1 MFSGIVQSLG
11 TIVSIDE
18 ASEIVTLEVQT
29 TEDFIKDL
37 KVGDSV
43 ALDGVCLTLT
53 RSESDRM
60 FFDAVPETLSK
71 TLIKSYTKGTKVNLE
86 PSLKF
91 NDSVGGHIVSGH
103 IHTTGHVN
111 QVEIHGDA
119 KDIVIDAGADWGK
132 FLFEKGY
139 IGING
144 CSITLGEIT
153 EGPKH
158 SLIQNPSSSAPM
170 QLHLLHIHSLPSKQ
184 SVWIDCKAYPCLHP
198 LKYPAQTNRS
208 FSFTLANPA
217 AQPYDPTWLTP
228 PFDTIYPL

>member
-11 TIVSIDE
+11 TIVSISE
-18 ASEIVTLEVQT
+18 AGEIVTLEVQA
-29 TEDFIKDL
+29 TEDFTKDL

-43 ALDGVCLTLT
+43 AVDGVCLTLT
-53 RSESDRM
+53 RPESDRM

-111 QVEIHGDA
+111 HVEIHGDA

-144 CSITLGEIT
+144 GSITLVEIT
-153 EGPKH
+153 EGRFIVH
-158 SLIQNPSSSAPM
+158 LIPETLRSTNIDNLVYGNKVNLEFDQN
-170 QLHLLHIHSLPSKQ
+170 
-184 SVWIDCKAYPCLHP
+184 
-198 LKYPAQTNRS
+198 
-208 FSFTLANPA
+208 
-217 AQPYDPTWLTP
+217 
-228 PFDTIYPL
+228 TITIVETTERILRDQAK

>member
-18 ASEIVTLEVQT
+18 ASEIVTLEVQAS
-29 TEDFIKDL
+29 EDFTKGL

-43 ALDGVCLTLT
+43 AVDGVCLTLT
-53 RSESDRM
+53 KSESDRM
-60 FFDAVPETLSK
+60 FFDAVPETLNK
-71 TLIKSYTKGTKVNLE
+71 TIIKSYKKETKVNLE
-86 PSLKF
+86 PSLRF

-103 IHTTGHVN
+103 IHTTGHIN

-119 KDIVIDAGADWGK
+119 KDIVIDAGEDWGK

-153 EGPKH
+153 EGRFIVH
-158 SLIQNPSSSAPM
+158 LIPETLRATNLDNLVYGDKVNLEFDQN
-170 QLHLLHIHSLPSKQ
+170 
-184 SVWIDCKAYPCLHP
+184 
-198 LKYPAQTNRS
+198 
-208 FSFTLANPA
+208 
-217 AQPYDPTWLTP
+217 
-228 PFDTIYPL
+228 TITIVETTERILRDQAK

>member
-18 ASEIVTLEVQT
+18 ASEIVTLEVQAS
-29 TEDFIKDL
+29 EDFTKGL

-43 ALDGVCLTLT
+43 AVDGACLTLT
-53 RSESDRM
+53 KSESDRM
-60 FFDAVPETLSK
+60 FFDAVPETLNK
-71 TLIKSYTKGTKVNLE
+71 TIIKSYKKETKVNLE
-86 PSLKF
+86 PSLRF

-103 IHTTGHVN
+103 IHTTGHIN

-153 EGPKH
+153 EGRFIVH
-158 SLIQNPSSSAPM
+158 LIPETLRATNLDNLVYGDKVNLEFDQN
-170 QLHLLHIHSLPSKQ
+170 
-184 SVWIDCKAYPCLHP
+184 
-198 LKYPAQTNRS
+198 
-208 FSFTLANPA
+208 
-217 AQPYDPTWLTP
+217 
-228 PFDTIYPL
+228 TITIVETTERILRDQAK

>member
-18 ASEIVTLEVQT
+18 ASEIVTLEVQAS
-29 TEDFIKDL
+29 EDFTKGL

-43 ALDGVCLTLT
+43 AVDGVCLTLT
-53 RSESDRM
+53 KSESDRM
-60 FFDAVPETLSK
+60 FFDAVPETLNK
-71 TLIKSYTKGTKVNLE
+71 TIIKSYKKETKVNLE
-86 PSLKF
+86 PSLRF

-103 IHTTGHVN
+103 IHTTGHIN

-119 KDIVIDAGADWGK
+119 KDIVIDAGADWSK

-153 EGPKH
+153 EGRFIVH
-158 SLIQNPSSSAPM
+158 LIPETLRATNLDNLVYGDKVNLEFDQN
-170 QLHLLHIHSLPSKQ
+170 
-184 SVWIDCKAYPCLHP
+184 
-198 LKYPAQTNRS
+198 
-208 FSFTLANPA
+208 
-217 AQPYDPTWLTP
+217 
-228 PFDTIYPL
+228 TITIVETTERILRDQAK

>member
-18 ASEIVTLEVQT
+18 ASEIVTLEVQAS
-29 TEDFIKDL
+29 EDFTKGL

-43 ALDGVCLTLT
+43 AVDGVCLTLT
-53 RSESDRM
+53 KSESDRM
-60 FFDAVPETLSK
+60 FFDAVPETLNK
-71 TLIKSYTKGTKVNLE
+71 TIIKSYKKETKVNLE
-86 PSLKF
+86 PSLRF

-103 IHTTGHVN
+103 IHTTGHIN

-153 EGPKH
+153 EGRFIVH
-158 SLIQNPSSSAPM
+158 LIPETLRATNLDNLVYGDQVNLEFDQN
-170 QLHLLHIHSLPSKQ
+170 
-184 SVWIDCKAYPCLHP
+184 
-198 LKYPAQTNRS
+198 
-208 FSFTLANPA
+208 
-217 AQPYDPTWLTP
+217 
-228 PFDTIYPL
+228 TITIVETTERILRDQAK

>member
-11 TIVSIDE
+11 TIVSIE
-18 ASEIVTLEVQT
+18 ETSEIVTLEVQAS
-29 TEDFIKDL
+29 EDFTKGL

-43 ALDGVCLTLT
+43 AIDGVCLTLT
-53 RSESDRM
+53 KSESDRM

-71 TLIKSYTKGTKVNLE
+71 TIIKSYKKEAKVNLE
-86 PSLKF
+86 SSLRF

-103 IHTTGHVN
+103 IHTTGHIN

-119 KDIVIDAGADWGK
+119 KDIVIDAGVDWGK

-153 EGPKH
+153 EGRFIVH
-158 SLIQNPSSSAPM
+158 LIPETLRATNLDNLVYGNQVNLEFDQN
-170 QLHLLHIHSLPSKQ
+170 
-184 SVWIDCKAYPCLHP
+184 
-198 LKYPAQTNRS
+198 
-208 FSFTLANPA
+208 
-217 AQPYDPTWLTP
+217 
-228 PFDTIYPL
+228 TITIVETTERILRDQAK

>member
-18 ASEIVTLEVQT
+18 ASEIVTLEVQAS
-29 TEDFIKDL
+29 EDFTKGL

-43 ALDGVCLTLT
+43 AVDGVCLTLT
-53 RSESDRM
+53 KSESDRM
-60 FFDAVPETLSK
+60 FFDAVPETLNK
-71 TLIKSYTKGTKVNLE
+71 TIIKSYKKETKVNLE
-86 PSLKF
+86 PSLRL

-103 IHTTGHVN
+103 IHTTGHIN

-153 EGPKH
+153 EGRFIVH
-158 SLIQNPSSSAPM
+158 LIPETLRATNLDNLVYGDKVNLEFDQN
-170 QLHLLHIHSLPSKQ
+170 
-184 SVWIDCKAYPCLHP
+184 
-198 LKYPAQTNRS
+198 
-208 FSFTLANPA
+208 
-217 AQPYDPTWLTP
+217 
-228 PFDTIYPL
+228 TITIVETTERILRDQAK

>member
-11 TIVSIDE
+11 TIVSTE
-18 ASEIVTLEVQT
+18 ETSEIVTLEVQAS
-29 TEDFIKDL
+29 EDFTKGL

-43 ALDGVCLTLT
+43 AIDGVCLTLT
-53 RSESDRM
+53 KSESDRM

-71 TLIKSYTKGTKVNLE
+71 TIIKSYKKEAKVNLE
-86 PSLKF
+86 SSLRF

-103 IHTTGHVN
+103 IHTTGHIN

-119 KDIVIDAGADWGK
+119 KDIVIDAGVDWGK

-153 EGPKH
+153 EGRFIVH
-158 SLIQNPSSSAPM
+158 LIPETLRATNLDNLVYGDQVNLEFDQN
-170 QLHLLHIHSLPSKQ
+170 
-184 SVWIDCKAYPCLHP
+184 
-198 LKYPAQTNRS
+198 
-208 FSFTLANPA
+208 
-217 AQPYDPTWLTP
+217 
-228 PFDTIYPL
+228 TITIVETTERILRDQAK

>member
-29 TEDFIKDL
+29 SEDFTKGL

-43 ALDGVCLTLT
+43 AVDGVCLTLT
-53 RSESDRM
+53 KSESDRM
-60 FFDAVPETLSK
+60 FFDAVPETLNK
-71 TLIKSYTKGTKVNLE
+71 TIIKSYKKETKVNLE
-86 PSLKF
+86 PSLRF

-103 IHTTGHVN
+103 IHTTGHIN

-153 EGPKH
+153 EGRFIVH
-158 SLIQNPSSSAPM
+158 LIPETLRATNLDNLVYGDKVNLEFDQN
-170 QLHLLHIHSLPSKQ
+170 
-184 SVWIDCKAYPCLHP
+184 
-198 LKYPAQTNRS
+198 
-208 FSFTLANPA
+208 
-217 AQPYDPTWLTP
+217 
-228 PFDTIYPL
+228 TITIVETTERILRDQAK

>member
-18 ASEIVTLEVQT
+18 ASEIVTLEVQAS
-29 TEDFIKDL
+29 EDFTKGL

-43 ALDGVCLTLT
+43 AVDGVCLTLT
-53 RSESDRM
+53 KSESDRM
-60 FFDAVPETLSK
+60 FFDAVPETLNK
-71 TLIKSYTKGTKVNLE
+71 TIIKSYKKETKVNLE
-86 PSLKF
+86 PSLRF
-91 NDSVGGHIVSGH
+91 SDSVGGHIVSGH
-103 IHTTGHVN
+103 IHTTGHIN

-153 EGPKH
+153 EGRFIVH
-158 SLIQNPSSSAPM
+158 LIPETLRATNLDNLVYGDKVNLEFDQN
-170 QLHLLHIHSLPSKQ
+170 
-184 SVWIDCKAYPCLHP
+184 
-198 LKYPAQTNRS
+198 
-208 FSFTLANPA
+208 
-217 AQPYDPTWLTP
+217 
-228 PFDTIYPL
+228 TITIVETTERILRDQAK

>member
-11 TIVSIDE
+11 TIVSIE
-18 ASEIVTLEVQT
+18 ETSEIVTLEVQAS
-29 TEDFIKDL
+29 EDFTKGL

-43 ALDGVCLTLT
+43 AIDGVCLTLT
-53 RSESDRM
+53 KSESDRM

-71 TLIKSYTKGTKVNLE
+71 TIIKSYKKEAKVNRE
-86 PSLKF
+86 SSLRF

-103 IHTTGHVN
+103 IHTTGHIN

-119 KDIVIDAGADWGK
+119 KDIVIDAGVDWGK

-153 EGPKH
+153 EGRFIVH
-158 SLIQNPSSSAPM
+158 LIPETLRATNLDNLVYGDQVNLEFDQN
-170 QLHLLHIHSLPSKQ
+170 
-184 SVWIDCKAYPCLHP
+184 
-198 LKYPAQTNRS
+198 
-208 FSFTLANPA
+208 
-217 AQPYDPTWLTP
+217 
-228 PFDTIYPL
+228 TITIVETTERILRDQAK

>member
-18 ASEIVTLEVQT
+18 ASEIVTLEVQAS
-29 TEDFIKDL
+29 EDFTKGL

-43 ALDGVCLTLT
+43 AVDGVCLTLT
-53 RSESDRM
+53 KSESDRM
-60 FFDAVPETLSK
+60 FFDAVPETLNK
-71 TLIKSYTKGTKVNLE
+71 TIIKSYKKETKVNLE
-86 PSLKF
+86 PSLRF

-103 IHTTGHVN
+103 IHTTGHIN
-111 QVEIHGDA
+111 QVEIHADA

-153 EGPKH
+153 EGRFIVH
-158 SLIQNPSSSAPM
+158 LIPETLRATNLDNLIYGDKVNLEFDQN
-170 QLHLLHIHSLPSKQ
+170 
-184 SVWIDCKAYPCLHP
+184 
-198 LKYPAQTNRS
+198 
-208 FSFTLANPA
+208 
-217 AQPYDPTWLTP
+217 
-228 PFDTIYPL
+228 TITIVETTERILRDQAK

>member
-18 ASEIVTLEVQT
+18 ASEIVTLEVQAS
-29 TEDFIKDL
+29 EDFTKGL

-43 ALDGVCLTLT
+43 AVDGVCLTLT
-53 RSESDRM
+53 KSESDRM
-60 FFDAVPETLSK
+60 FFDAVPETLNK
-71 TLIKSYTKGTKVNLE
+71 TIIKSYKKETKVNLE
-86 PSLKF
+86 PSLRF
-91 NDSVGGHIVSGH
+91 SDSVGGHIVSGH
-103 IHTTGHVN
+103 IHTTGHIN

-153 EGPKH
+153 EGRFIVH
-158 SLIQNPSSSAPM
+158 LIPETLRAKNLDNLVYGDKVNLEFDQN
-170 QLHLLHIHSLPSKQ
+170 
-184 SVWIDCKAYPCLHP
+184 
-198 LKYPAQTNRS
+198 
-208 FSFTLANPA
+208 
-217 AQPYDPTWLTP
+217 
-228 PFDTIYPL
+228 TITIVETTERILRDQAK

>member
-18 ASEIVTLEVQT
+18 ASEIVTLEVQAS
-29 TEDFIKDL
+29 EDFTKGL

-43 ALDGVCLTLT
+43 AVDGVCLTLT
-53 RSESDRM
+53 KSESDRM
-60 FFDAVPETLSK
+60 FFDAVPETLNK
-71 TLIKSYTKGTKVNLE
+71 TIIKSYKKETKVNLE
-86 PSLKF
+86 PSLRF

-103 IHTTGHVN
+103 IHTTGHIN

-119 KDIVIDAGADWGK
+119 KDIVIDAGEDWGK

-153 EGPKH
+153 EGRFIVH
-158 SLIQNPSSSAPM
+158 LIPETLRATNLDNLIYGDKVNLEFDQN
-170 QLHLLHIHSLPSKQ
+170 
-184 SVWIDCKAYPCLHP
+184 
-198 LKYPAQTNRS
+198 
-208 FSFTLANPA
+208 
-217 AQPYDPTWLTP
+217 
-228 PFDTIYPL
+228 TITIVETTERILRDQAK

>member
-11 TIVSIDE
+11 TIVSVDE
-18 ASEIVTLEVQT
+18 ASEIVTLEVQAS
-29 TEDFIKDL
+29 EDFTKGL

-43 ALDGVCLTLT
+43 AVDGACLTLT
-53 RSESDRM
+53 KSESDRM
-60 FFDAVPETLSK
+60 FFDAVPETLNK
-71 TLIKSYTKGTKVNLE
+71 TIIKSYKKETKVNLE
-86 PSLKF
+86 PSLRF

-103 IHTTGHVN
+103 IHTTGHIN

-153 EGPKH
+153 EGRFIVH
-158 SLIQNPSSSAPM
+158 LIPETLRATNLDNLVYGDKVNLEFDQN
-170 QLHLLHIHSLPSKQ
+170 
-184 SVWIDCKAYPCLHP
+184 
-198 LKYPAQTNRS
+198 
-208 FSFTLANPA
+208 
-217 AQPYDPTWLTP
+217 
-228 PFDTIYPL
+228 TITIVETTERILRDQAK

>member
-18 ASEIVTLEVQT
+18 ASEIVTLEVQAS
-29 TEDFIKDL
+29 EDFTKGL

-43 ALDGVCLTLT
+43 AVDGVCLTLT
-53 RSESDRM
+53 KSESDRM
-60 FFDAVPETLSK
+60 FFDAVPETLNK
-71 TLIKSYTKGTKVNLE
+71 TIIKSYKKETKVNLE
-86 PSLKF
+86 PSLRF

-103 IHTTGHVN
+103 IHTTGHIN

-119 KDIVIDAGADWGK
+119 KDIVIDAGVDWGK

-153 EGPKH
+153 EGRLLFTSFQKH
-158 SLIQNPSSSAPM
+158 CVQQI
-170 QLHLLHIHSLPSKQ
+170 
-184 SVWIDCKAYPCLHP
+184 
-198 LKYPAQTNRS
+198 
-208 FSFTLANPA
+208 
-217 AQPYDPTWLTP
+217 
-228 PFDTIYPL
+228 

>member
-18 ASEIVTLEVQT
+18 ASEIVTLEVQAS
-29 TEDFIKDL
+29 EDFTKGL

-43 ALDGVCLTLT
+43 AVDGVCLTLT
-53 RSESDRM
+53 KSESDRM
-60 FFDAVPETLSK
+60 FFDAVPETLNK
-71 TLIKSYTKGTKVNLE
+71 TIIKSYKKETKVNLE
-86 PSLKF
+86 PSLRF

-103 IHTTGHVN
+103 IHTTGHIN

-153 EGPKH
+153 EGRFIVH
-158 SLIQNPSSSAPM
+158 LIPETLRATNLDNLIYGDKVNLEFDQN
-170 QLHLLHIHSLPSKQ
+170 
-184 SVWIDCKAYPCLHP
+184 
-198 LKYPAQTNRS
+198 
-208 FSFTLANPA
+208 
-217 AQPYDPTWLTP
+217 
-228 PFDTIYPL
+228 TITIVETTERILSDQAR

>member
-18 ASEIVTLEVQT
+18 TSEIVTLEVQAS
-29 TEDFIKDL
+29 EDFTKGL

-43 ALDGVCLTLT
+43 AIDGVCLTLT
-53 RSESDRM
+53 KSESDRM

-71 TLIKSYTKGTKVNLE
+71 TIIKSYKKDTKVNLE
-86 PSLKF
+86 PSLRF

-103 IHTTGHVN
+103 IHTTGHIN

-153 EGPKH
+153 EGRFIVH
-158 SLIQNPSSSAPM
+158 LIPETLRATNLDNLVYGDQVNLEFDQN
-170 QLHLLHIHSLPSKQ
+170 
-184 SVWIDCKAYPCLHP
+184 
-198 LKYPAQTNRS
+198 
-208 FSFTLANPA
+208 
-217 AQPYDPTWLTP
+217 
-228 PFDTIYPL
+228 TITIVETTERILRDQAK

>member
-18 ASEIVTLEVQT
+18 ASEIVTLEVQAS
-29 TEDFIKDL
+29 EDFTKGL

-43 ALDGVCLTLT
+43 AVDGVCLTLT
-53 RSESDRM
+53 KSESDRM
-60 FFDAVPETLSK
+60 FFDAVPETLNK
-71 TLIKSYTKGTKVNLE
+71 TIIKSYKKETKVNLE
-86 PSLKF
+86 PSLRF

-103 IHTTGHVN
+103 IHTTGHIN

-153 EGPKH
+153 EGRFIVHIIPETLRATNLDNLVYGDKVN
-158 SLIQNPSSSAPM
+158 LEFDQN
-170 QLHLLHIHSLPSKQ
+170 
-184 SVWIDCKAYPCLHP
+184 
-198 LKYPAQTNRS
+198 
-208 FSFTLANPA
+208 
-217 AQPYDPTWLTP
+217 
-228 PFDTIYPL
+228 TITIVETTERILRDQAK

>member
-11 TIVSIDE
+11 TIVSIE
-18 ASEIVTLEVQT
+18 ETSEIVTLEVQAS
-29 TEDFIKDL
+29 EDFTKGL

-43 ALDGVCLTLT
+43 AIDGVCLTLT
-53 RSESDRM
+53 KSESDRM

-71 TLIKSYTKGTKVNLE
+71 TIIKSYKKEAKVNLE
-86 PSLKF
+86 SSLRF

-103 IHTTGHVN
+103 IHTTGHIN

-119 KDIVIDAGADWGK
+119 KDIVIDAGVDWGK

-153 EGPKH
+153 EGRFIVH
-158 SLIQNPSSSAPM
+158 LIPETLRATNLDNLVYGDQVNLEFDQN
-170 QLHLLHIHSLPSKQ
+170 
-184 SVWIDCKAYPCLHP
+184 
-198 LKYPAQTNRS
+198 
-208 FSFTLANPA
+208 
-217 AQPYDPTWLTP
+217 
-228 PFDTIYPL
+228 TITIVETTERILRDQAK

>member
-11 TIVSIDE
+11 SIVSIDE
-18 ASEIVTLEVQT
+18 ASEIVTLEVQAS
-29 TEDFIKDL
+29 EDFTKGL

-43 ALDGVCLTLT
+43 AVDGVCLTLT
-53 RSESDRM
+53 KSESDRM
-60 FFDAVPETLSK
+60 FFDAVPETLNK
-71 TLIKSYTKGTKVNLE
+71 TIIKSYKKETKVNLE
-86 PSLKF
+86 PSLRF

-103 IHTTGHVN
+103 IHTTGHIN

-153 EGPKH
+153 EGRFIVH
-158 SLIQNPSSSAPM
+158 LIPETLRATNLDNLVYGDKVNLEFDQN
-170 QLHLLHIHSLPSKQ
+170 
-184 SVWIDCKAYPCLHP
+184 
-198 LKYPAQTNRS
+198 
-208 FSFTLANPA
+208 
-217 AQPYDPTWLTP
+217 
-228 PFDTIYPL
+228 TITIVETTERILRDQAK

>member
-18 ASEIVTLEVQT
+18 ASEIVTLEVQAS
-29 TEDFIKDL
+29 EDFTKGL

-43 ALDGVCLTLT
+43 AVDGVCLTLT
-53 RSESDRM
+53 KSESDRM
-60 FFDAVPETLSK
+60 FFDAVPETLNK
-71 TLIKSYTKGTKVNLE
+71 TIIKSYKKETKVNLE
-86 PSLKF
+86 PSLRF
-91 NDSVGGHIVSGH
+91 NDSVGGHIVSAH
-103 IHTTGHVN
+103 IQTGHVN

-153 EGPKH
+153 EGRFIVH
-158 SLIQNPSSSAPM
+158 LIPETLRATNLDNLVYGNQVNLEFDQN
-170 QLHLLHIHSLPSKQ
+170 
-184 SVWIDCKAYPCLHP
+184 
-198 LKYPAQTNRS
+198 
-208 FSFTLANPA
+208 
-217 AQPYDPTWLTP
+217 
-228 PFDTIYPL
+228 TITIVETTERILRDQAK

>member
-11 TIVSIDE
+11 TIVSISE
-18 ASEIVTLEVQT
+18 ARGIVTLAVQA
-29 TEDFIKDL
+29 TEDFTKGL

-43 ALDGVCLTLT
+43 AVDGVCLTLT
-53 RSESDRM
+53 KSESDRM

-139 IGING
+139 IR
-144 CSITLGEIT
+144 
-153 EGPKH
+153 H
-158 SLIQNPSSSAPM
+158 QWM
-170 QLHLLHIHSLPSKQ
+170 
-184 SVWIDCKAYPCLHP
+184 
-198 LKYPAQTNRS
+198 
-208 FSFTLANPA
+208 
-217 AQPYDPTWLTP
+217 
-228 PFDTIYPL
+228 

>member
-18 ASEIVTLEVQT
+18 ASEIVTLEVQA

-53 RSESDRM
+53 RSESDRI

-71 TLIKSYTKGTKVNLE
+71 TIIKSYTKGTKVNLE

-103 IHTTGHVN
+103 IHTTGHIN
-111 QVEIHGDA
+111 QVEIHGKA
-119 KDIVIDAGADWGK
+119 KDIVIDAGANWSK

-153 EGPKH
+153 EGRFIVH
-158 SLIQNPSSSAPM
+158 LIPETRRATNIDNLVYGNQVNLEFDQN
-170 QLHLLHIHSLPSKQ
+170 
-184 SVWIDCKAYPCLHP
+184 
-198 LKYPAQTNRS
+198 
-208 FSFTLANPA
+208 
-217 AQPYDPTWLTP
+217 
-228 PFDTIYPL
+228 TITIVETTERILRDQAK

>member
-18 ASEIVTLEVQT
+18 ASEIVTLEVQAS
-29 TEDFIKDL
+29 EDFTKGL

-43 ALDGVCLTLT
+43 AVDGVCLTLT
-53 RSESDRM
+53 KSESDRM
-60 FFDAVPETLSK
+60 FFDAVPETLNK
-71 TLIKSYTKGTKVNLE
+71 TIIKSYKKETKVNLE
-86 PSLKF
+86 PSLRF

-103 IHTTGHVN
+103 IHTTGRIN

-153 EGPKH
+153 EGRFIVH
-158 SLIQNPSSSAPM
+158 LIPETLRATNLDNLVYGNQVNLEFDQN
-170 QLHLLHIHSLPSKQ
+170 
-184 SVWIDCKAYPCLHP
+184 
-198 LKYPAQTNRS
+198 
-208 FSFTLANPA
+208 
-217 AQPYDPTWLTP
+217 
-228 PFDTIYPL
+228 TITIVETTERILRDQAK

>member
-11 TIVSIDE
+11 SIVSIDE
-18 ASEIVTLEVQT
+18 ASEIVTLEVQAS
-29 TEDFIKDL
+29 EDFTKGL

-43 ALDGVCLTLT
+43 AVDGVCLTLT
-53 RSESDRM
+53 KSESDRM
-60 FFDAVPETLSK
+60 FFDAVPETLNK
-71 TLIKSYTKGTKVNLE
+71 TIIKSYKKETEVNLE
-86 PSLKF
+86 PSLRF

-103 IHTTGHVN
+103 IHTTGHIN

-153 EGPKH
+153 EGRFIVH
-158 SLIQNPSSSAPM
+158 LIPETLRATNLDNLVYGDKVNLEFDQN
-170 QLHLLHIHSLPSKQ
+170 
-184 SVWIDCKAYPCLHP
+184 
-198 LKYPAQTNRS
+198 
-208 FSFTLANPA
+208 
-217 AQPYDPTWLTP
+217 
-228 PFDTIYPL
+228 TITIVETTERILRDQAK

>member
-18 ASEIVTLEVQT
+18 AGEIVTLEVQA
-29 TEDFIKDL
+29 TEDFTKGL

-43 ALDGVCLTLT
+43 AVDGVCLTLT
-53 RSESDRM
+53 KSESDRM
-60 FFDAVPETLSK
+60 FFDAVPETLNK
-71 TLIKSYTKGTKVNLE
+71 TIIKSYKKETEVNLE
-86 PSLKF
+86 PSLRF

-103 IHTTGHVN
+103 IHTTGHIN

-153 EGPKH
+153 EGRFIVH
-158 SLIQNPSSSAPM
+158 LIPETLRATNLDNLVYGDKVNLEFDQN
-170 QLHLLHIHSLPSKQ
+170 
-184 SVWIDCKAYPCLHP
+184 
-198 LKYPAQTNRS
+198 
-208 FSFTLANPA
+208 
-217 AQPYDPTWLTP
+217 
-228 PFDTIYPL
+228 TITIVETTERILRDQAK